1 MGWEMFSQKEVPKK
15 AEERFRKLQ
24 MEILFLF
31 VGVIL
36 GVSFFLAIVILGRS
50 SMTIREKVSSLIAAN
65 SRQLELNINSY
76 LDKVET
82 TAALLFSDEAYYLYD
97 PTDET
102 LDEYGKIKSEEN
114 IVDRIVD
121 LGLMENFADFG
132 IVYVNDHTVGW
143 ISNTTAAMFADGGM
157 YEEFSGYITNQKTN
171 DGWIFGVH
179 GNFDRMYYVKR
190 LNLNAVLVASL
201 YNKELDSVF
210 EYPEELDRM
219 TVRLVSGENIILF
232 SSQRDEIGSM
242 LSGDIAGLIGDGDNV
257 SVMGREYLVNTNVC
271 GNGWRVVCAIPT
283 GVILEENNELRN
295 FTILFTIGIVIIFIT
310 LGLLMIRRLTRPVDG
325 MFSNLEEKAA
335 LDQLSGLLNKA
346 AFQERVTE
354 QMRKVA
360 GSWVFG
366 FVMLDMDNFKKIND
380 TRGHAYGDQ
389 VIARTA
395 HLLWQLFGGRYTLG
409 RVGGDEFAIY
419 AEFMETKKD
428 LAQRRIQL
436 DMMLL
441 QDVFAEEFQE
451 ECKKYNTS
459 LSIGA
464 AVSEEGE
471 SSFEKLYRNADEAL
485 YVSKRNGKNQFTWY
499 REAADNVW
507 QA

>member
-1 MGWEMFSQKEVPKK
+1 MIKMKEAPKR
-15 AEERFRKLQ
+15 AEDRFRKLQ
-24 MEILFLF
+24 TEILFLY
-31 VGVIL
+31 VAVIL

-76 LDKVET
+76 LDNVET
-82 TAALLFSDEAYYLYD
+82 TATLLFSDESYYLYD
-97 PTDET
+97 ATDEM

-132 IVYVNDHTVGW
+132 IVYANDHTVGW

-157 YEEFSGYITNQKTN
+157 YEEFAGYITNQKTN

-190 LNLNAVLVASL
+190 LNPNAVLIASF

-210 EYPEELDRM
+210 EYPEELDGM
-219 TVRLVSGENIILF
+219 TVRLVNGENIILF
-232 SSQRDEIGSM
+232 SSQREEIGSA
-242 LSGDIAGLIGDGDNV
+242 LSADIVELIGNGDNV

-271 GNGWRVVCAIPT
+271 ENGWRVVCAIPT
-283 GVILEENNELRN
+283 DVILEENNELRN
-295 FTILFTIGIVIIFIT
+295 FTVLFSVGIVAAFIT

-346 AFQERVTE
+346 AFQEQVTGLMQKE
-354 QMRKVA
+354 E

-366 FVMLDMDNFKKIND
+366 FVMLDMDNFKQIND

-395 HLLWQLFGGRYTLG
+395 HLLWQLFGGKYTIG
-409 RVGGDEFAIY
+409 RVGGDEFAMY
-419 AEFMETKKD
+419 AEFVETKKE

-441 QDVFAEEFQE
+441 QDAFAEEFQE
-451 ECKKYNTS
+451 ECQKYNTS

-464 AVSEEGE
+464 AVFKGQEG
-471 SSFEKLYRNADEAL
+471 SFEKLYRKADKAL
-485 YVSKRNGKNQFTWY
+485 YESKRNGKNQFTWY
-499 REAADNVW
+499 QEEMGDV
-507 QA
+507 